1 MASRRGGEEGTAKRG
16 GETRCLEG
24 ENRGRE
30 EKERRVFDYFI
41 DGFQLLVDPR

>member
-1 MASRRGGEEGTAKRG
+1 MSGLRETETDRGTERG
-16 GETRCLEG
+16 G